1 MSDIDEV
8 VKCPLCQGHGELRRL
23 EIVERLTD
31 RELKAK
37 IDRYLAD
44 VLKLEGPSEP
54 VAVGAHADSRRDFQK
69 EVHSWNPETP
79 IWRRSQ
85 KE

>member
-1 MSDIDEV
+1 MADIGDV
-8 VKCPLCQGHGELRRL
+8 VKCPLCQGHGELRRS
-23 EIVERLTD
+23 EMIGRLTD
-31 RELKAK
+31 QELKTK

-44 VLKLEGPSEP
+44 ILNPEGSSEA
-54 VAVGAHADSRRDFQK
+54 VAVGADADSRKDFQK
-69 EVHSWNPETP
+69 KVHSWNPETP